1 MNAVPTTEP
10 VKISPSLLK
19 SLKKVFTPERVSN
32 DPVDLMTYA
41 YDATRHHYPPQV
53 VVWAETAEEISGL
66 MKLACEYKVPV
77 YPRGGGTG
85 HTGGALALQGGILL
99 SMERMAAIRSID
111 ADNRLV
117 TAQTGIP
124 LGSLKT
130 AVQKEGLFYPP
141 DPSSAKTASLG
152 GTLAECAGGLNCVKY
167 GTTKD
172 WIQSLEAVLPTGEII
187 HLGSKARK
195 NVVSFNLV
203 QLLIGSEGI
212 LAVITEATLRL
223 IPYPAHRTT
232 FIALFDSV
240 DDSAQAVRAILG
252 SGALPCALEFIDR
265 LSLEAANAHNPEAG
279 LPIAEALLLIEI
291 DGLDPADVQEDK
303 AALIEIC
310 QSKGAVQITEADDD
324 QERER
329 LWDIRRSLSPAMFA
343 KAPFKTNED
352 ICVPISAFPAML
364 EHAYAISRKYGV
376 FALCF
381 GHAGDG
387 NLHVNFM
394 SHDEQDPKVEQAV
407 DELFQRTVSLNGSIS
422 GEHGVG
428 ISKAPYLS
436 YEMGKR
442 EQQLLL
448 DIKRVFDP
456 HNILNP
462 GKIVTASEEKR

>member
-1 MNAVPTTEP
+1 MTREVPTTRTPLQKPLLQELHRVFP
-10 VKISPSLLK
+10 KTRISD
-19 SLKKVFTPERVSN
+19 
-32 DPVDLMTYA
+32 DPIDLMTYA
-41 YDATRHHYPPQV
+41 YDATHHQYPPQV
-53 VVWAETAEEISGL
+53 VVWPETAQEISAV
-66 MKLACEYKVPV
+66 MKLACIYKTPV

-85 HTGGALALQGGILL
+85 QTGGALALEGGILL
-99 SMERMAAIRSID
+99 SMERMASIRKID
-111 ADNRLV
+111 TENRLV
-117 TAQTGIP
+117 TAQAGIP
-124 LGSLKT
+124 LGDLKL

-141 DPSSAKTASLG
+141 DPSSAKTATLG

-167 GTTKD
+167 GITKD
-172 WIQSLEAVLPTGEII
+172 WIQSVEAVLPTGEII

-203 QLLIGSEGI
+203 QLLIASEGI

-223 IPYPAHRTT
+223 IPYPAHRST
-232 FIALFDSV
+232 FIALFGSAT
-240 DDSAQAVRAILG
+240 DSAQAVRAILG
-252 SGALPCALEFIDR
+252 SGTLPCALEFIDR

-279 LPIAEALLLIEI
+279 LPIAEALLLIET
-291 DGLDPADVQEDK
+291 DGMNPGDVQEDK
-303 AALIEIC
+303 QNLIDIC
-310 QSKGAVQITEADDD
+310 RSKGAVSITEAGNN

-352 ICVPISAFPAML
+352 ICVPIASFPTIVNK
-364 EHAYAISRKYGV
+364 AYQIGEKYGI
-376 FALCF
+376 FTLCF

-394 SHDEQDPKVEQAV
+394 SHNERDPQVEKAV
-407 DELFQRTVSLNGSIS
+407 EELFRETVALEGSIS
-422 GEHGVG
+422 GEHGIG
-428 ISKAPYLS
+428 ITKAPYLS
-436 YEMGKR
+436 YEMGER

-462 GKIVTASEEKR
+462 GKIVAASGQSH